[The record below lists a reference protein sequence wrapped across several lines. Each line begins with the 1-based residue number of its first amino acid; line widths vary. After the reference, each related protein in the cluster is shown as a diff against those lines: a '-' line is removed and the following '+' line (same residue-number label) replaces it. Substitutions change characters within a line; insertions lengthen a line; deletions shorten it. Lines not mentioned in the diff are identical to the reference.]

1 VAHVFV
7 VAATLKQPKSK
18 RFAARRSAADK
29 QLLKM
34 AAAIEGRSVAKF
46 ILYHTIAVARQIVT
60 KNSQI
65 QLNHSQSR
73 QFVEAL
79 LAPPRQPTD
88 ALKRAM
94 AKYRR
99 HVTEA

>member
-1 VAHVFV
+1 MAYIFAVP
-7 VAATLKQPKSK
+7 ATLKQPKSE
-18 RFAARRSAADK
+18 RFAARMTAADK
-29 QLLKM
+29 QLFKL
-34 AAAIEGRSVAKF
+34 AAAIEGRSLAKF
-46 ILYHTIAVARQIVT
+46 ILHHATAVARQIVA

-79 LAPPRQPTD
+79 LAPRRQPTA
-88 ALKRAM
+88 ALKQAM

-99 HVTEA
+99 QVTEV